1 MVQTILCGV
10 PCSAAASAGR
20 PDGAISWP
28 KAVRRVGMVVR
39 RPEPNERRRRSH
51 GRAAQQRRL
60 EAKAAGP
67 PVQRHAPSR
76 PGVLQPCEPTRRGG
90 RAGFRRT
97 LRSEVDARAML
108 AVNGE
113 KRVPDKDD
121 QFMTMSPT
129 AVRNL
134 VQRIDRFVRRIQTEG
149 FQPGPDTNCQLRDRT
164 RMPGAG
170 RLSRL

>member
-1 MVQTILCGV
+1 MVRSPGQG
-10 PCSAAASAGR
+10 PSGASAWSCEG
-20 PDGAISWP
+20 PNPTNDDVDIMGALRNS
-28 KAVRRVGMVVR
+28 
-39 RPEPNERRRRSH
+39 RS
-51 GRAAQQRRL
+51 RL

-129 AVRNL
+129 AVRTARRNL
-134 VQRIDRFVRRIQTEG
+134 MQRIDRFVRRIQTEG
-149 FQPGPDTNCQLRDRT
+149 FQPGPDANCQLRDRT